1 MVVAVLG
8 TGKMGAA
15 MARRLH
21 ERGFELRLW
30 NRTRARAEQLGLGE
44 VSGTPAE
51 AAAGAEIVISM
62 LTDPKA
68 VRGTYLGE
76 RGALEAPGQRIYVD
90 SSTVNPGVHEEI
102 LKATT
107 GRGSSFLEAPV
118 LGSVPAVAAGKLFV
132 LVGGEEAVLARARP
146 VLEALGEV
154 RYVGPLGS
162 AARLKLIANSML
174 AIISAAA
181 AELLNAGLRSGLDRD
196 RVFEVLTRFA
206 PALEARRAGYLD
218 GRNEPAN
225 FRLADLVKDLNLALD
240 LYSEAGAETPLTKS
254 ARELFTRA
262 TSEHGESDIAAI
274 NELWR
279 RPATSRS

>member
-1 MVVAVLG
+1 VKVAILG
-8 TGKMGAA
+8 TGKMGSA

-44 VSGTPAE
+44 VSGSPAE

-76 RGALEAPGQRIYVD
+76 RGALEAAAPRIYID
-90 SSTVNPGVHEEI
+90 SSTVSPGVHEEI
-102 LKATT
+102 AKAVAE
-107 GRGSSFLEAPV
+107 RGSSFLEAPV
-118 LGSVPAVAAGKLFV
+118 LGSVPAAASGKLFV
-132 LVGGEEAVLARARP
+132 LVGGDEAVLARARP

-162 AARLKLIANSML
+162 AARVKLIANSML
-174 AIISAAA
+174 GIISEGA
-181 AELLNAGLRSGLDRD
+181 AELLNAGVRSGLDRE
-196 RVFEVLTRFA
+196 RVWEVLTRLA
-206 PALEARRAGYLD
+206 PALNARKAGYLE
-218 GRNEPAN
+218 GGYEPAN
-225 FRLADLVKDLNLALD
+225 FRLADLVKDLDLALD
-240 LYSEAGAETPLTKS
+240 TYREAGAETPLTKS
-254 ARELFTRA
+254 TRELYARA
-262 TSEHGESDIAAI
+262 MQEHGESDIAAI

-279 RPATSRS
+279 QPAKPRT